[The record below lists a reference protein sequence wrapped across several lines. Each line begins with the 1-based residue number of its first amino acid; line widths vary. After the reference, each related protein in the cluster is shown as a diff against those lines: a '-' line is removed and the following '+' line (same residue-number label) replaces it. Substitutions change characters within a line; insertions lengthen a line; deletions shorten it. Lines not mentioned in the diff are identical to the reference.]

1 MPTRPQIRRRSAGQ
15 HREAA
20 PRNEQL
26 PALIGRT
33 EILGEARTRVVPAFI
48 AGAGERASLR
58 LLEFFAANIQA
69 TA

>member
-1 MPTRPQIRRRSAGQ
+1 M
-15 HREAA
+15 
-20 PRNEQL
+20 NEQL

-48 AGAGERASLR
+48 AAAGVRTSLR
-58 LLEFFAANIQA
+58 FLEFFAANIQA